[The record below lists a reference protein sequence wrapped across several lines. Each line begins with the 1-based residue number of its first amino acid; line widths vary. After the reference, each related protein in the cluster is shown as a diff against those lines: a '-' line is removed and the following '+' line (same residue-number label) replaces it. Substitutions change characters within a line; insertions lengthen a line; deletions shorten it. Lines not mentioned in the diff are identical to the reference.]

1 MIKKSFVWT
10 FSELQER
17 LDSYIKSW
25 YEVIDVRYVSYL
37 IDVASFV
44 QDNEIRVFVLEL
56 KEPNVPTD
64 KKD

>member
-17 LDSYIKSW
+17 LDSYIKIW
-25 YEVIDVRYVSYL
+25 YEVIDVRYISYL

-44 QDNEIRVFVLEL
+44 NDNEIRVFVLQL
-56 KEPNVPTD
+56 KEPNVLTD
-64 KKD
+64 QKD